1 MTNNKTY
8 KAGPIRFEKLRNG
21 SKFLII
27 AEPSR
32 GIRKSNDTTVY
43 VKIADSHSLALDNQD
58 KVAIL
63 MPHDIVRPLSRGDF
77 N

>member
-21 SKFLII
+21 SKFVIV

-32 GIRKSNDTTVY
+32 GIRKSHDATVY
-43 VKIADSHSLALDNQD
+43 VKIADSHSLALGDEE